1 VGDGMD
7 GDKDPPLSFH
17 QGSFSALQHLLQLSY
32 SEDVTQ
38 QQRAACDLARLVEGK
53 KAFIHTY

>member
-1 VGDGMD
+1 MD
-7 GDKDPPLSFH
+7 SDKDPLLSFH

-32 SEDVTQ
+32 SDDVTQ

-53 KAFIHTY
+53 